1 MTQSRFHRV
10 VGVLV
15 AGSLFVSS
23 TGAVAASIPPAS
35 QSVSPWAVLAALSGG
50 APAAAICGGAASA
63 AVQATTSGCVL
74 PVVDTPPPV
83 AQNPPP
89 PPVPVPPIAG
99 PAPGFGI
106 NPLYLGLLAVAA
118 GAGLYFLLKKKN
130 NDNQGTSPS

>member
-1 MTQSRFHRV
+1 MTQSRFRRV

-23 TGAVAASIPPAS
+23 TGAVASAS
-35 QSVSPWAVLAALSGG
+35 QPTPPQVNPWAALAALSGG
-50 APAAAICGGAASA
+50 APAAAICGAAAAA
-63 AVQATTSGCVL
+63 AVQTAGPGCVL
-74 PVVDTPPPV
+74 PVIDTPPPI

-99 PAPGFGI
+99 PASGFGI
-106 NPLYLGLLAVAA
+106 EPLYLALAAVAA

-130 NDNQGTSPS
+130 DNKGTSPS